1 MDSPETELA
10 KSASFSSHLTCV
22 NSQHN
27 PFPVFAA
34 CTALSAVSGIL
45 SVTTRLCRF
54 FATGTCSY
62 DGTAAFFP
70 VPKESLMP
78 QQHPDDYR
86 YWSSTRTANASCFQR
101 KHRQIPMSLPD
112 ASARR
117 ITALWWYYA
126 TTDFCSAWNVHP
138 VATAA
143 GARVAAPAIST
154 CRTGCRKKTTKNKR
168 PSSKQGGDHVVFI

>member
-1 MDSPETELA
+1 MTLA
-10 KSASFSSHLTCV
+10 KRASLSLRLTCV
-22 NSQHN
+22 NSRHT
-27 PFPVFAA
+27 PWPVFAA
-34 CTALSAVSGIL
+34 CTTLSAVPGIL

-54 FATGTCSY
+54 RNRYVQLRRYSC
-62 DGTAAFFP
+62 FFSRS
-70 VPKESLMP
+70 ERSLWC
-78 QQHPDDYR
+78 HSNIPDDYR

-154 CRTGCRKKTTKNKR
+154 CRTGCRKNNKNKR
-168 PSSKQGGDHVVFI
+168 PRQNRRGPCRFYLN